1 MLNNILYVF
10 LIFIIYSFIGWL
22 IETTLFLIK
31 DKRIINRGFLMGPYC
46 PIYGFGA
53 LILLCILS
61 EYKDDPISLF
71 VTFAVYASVLE
82 YFTSYLMEKLFNA
95 RWWDYTQNKFNVNGR
110 ICLENSLAFGMLGV
124 ILGYLVHPSMVYL
137 FSLINQD
144 ILIIIS
150 IILAVI
156 FITDLCITF
165 NIVSK
170 LRKNI
175 VLLNKDMTEDISSQ
189 IIRVV
194 QNNRFVKAFPL
205 LQQKIDKLIKK

>member
-1 MLNNILYVF
+1 
-10 LIFIIYSFIGWL
+10 
-22 IETTLFLIK
+22 
-31 DKRIINRGFLMGPYC
+31 MGPYC

-137 FSLINQD
+137 LGLINQD
-144 ILIIIS
+144 ILIVIS